1 MGKSGAKGVCAAV
14 AKAQRIG
21 QLGGGKPR
29 HGVKGTIMRK
39 GRLGQAPWAMAG
51 LAKAALVKPSKI
63 WRRCMI
69 NPGCLSV
76 GLIREN
82 ACPRFKKSLGLTKRR
97 GTYELTL
104 QGDSVP

>member
-1 MGKSGAKGVCAAV
+1 M
-14 AKAQRIG
+14 
-21 QLGGGKPR
+21 
-29 HGVKGTIMRK
+29 MRK

-51 LAKAALVKPSKI
+51 LAKAVLVEPSKI

-69 NPGCLSV
+69 TAACLSV
-76 GLIREN
+76 WFMREN

-104 QGDSVP
+104 QGESVP